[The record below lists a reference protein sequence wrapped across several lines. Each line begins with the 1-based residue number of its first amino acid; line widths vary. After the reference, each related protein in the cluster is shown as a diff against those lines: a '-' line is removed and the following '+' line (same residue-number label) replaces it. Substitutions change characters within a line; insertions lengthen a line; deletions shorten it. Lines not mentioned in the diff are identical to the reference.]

1 MYSWPFFT
9 FLWVPLSTSSN
20 ATIFTWQSSSAEGA
34 TGRAAHQLFDCINN
48 EGDIV
53 SNRNRN
59 REANKSTAAFELW
72 GRNYLISMTQC
83 KTHSLVPTVNTLTFA
98 FILKLNM
105 PRDIY
110 CLGKRKRRKLHG
122 EMKRQFC
129 RFSSKWMLHCCCNS
143 AIHGR
148 EVLTVF
154 VSIRGGKLSVVAQI
168 QARLSRG
175 IAFAQGRGKHC
186 LTRRPTRANRDGRW
200 GILSKC
206 YISLDKSSMQKL
218 APL

>member
-1 MYSWPFFT
+1 
-9 FLWVPLSTSSN
+9 
-20 ATIFTWQSSSAEGA
+20 
-34 TGRAAHQLFDCINN
+34 
-48 EGDIV
+48 
-53 SNRNRN
+53 
-59 REANKSTAAFELW
+59 
-72 GRNYLISMTQC
+72 MTQC

-122 EMKRQFC
+122 EMKRHFC

-154 VSIRGGKLSVVAQI
+154 VSIRGKTFCCRSNSGEAPEGNCVRPRQREALLNETPYKSQPRWQVRHFKQMLHFIGQIVHAEASAVVNSTDRQCR
-168 QARLSRG
+168 ARLCRSKG
-175 IAFAQGRGKHC
+175 IERNFF
-186 LTRRPTRANRDGRW
+186 PPPNV
-200 GILSKC
+200 S
-206 YISLDKSSMQKL
+206 
-218 APL
+218 